1 MRLYGHTCGR
11 IGTSGARE
19 CVLVGVCGESVSACV
34 HGPGKYEFRVALM
47 WTQCA
52 GGVKPVQVLALSLY
66 VQGELTS
73 SCTVSTWT
81 SLGAGGS
88 SRLRLDRSE
97 VQPKAGVF
105 YIRDEL
111 WEMPEREGR
120 NWTKLEE
127 V

>member
-1 MRLYGHTCGR
+1 M
-11 IGTSGARE
+11 
-19 CVLVGVCGESVSACV
+19 CVSRCVRESVSACV
-34 HGPGKYEFRVALM
+34 HGSGKYEFRVALM

-97 VQPKAGVF
+97 VQPEAGVF

>member
-1 MRLYGHTCGR
+1 
-11 IGTSGARE
+11 
-19 CVLVGVCGESVSACV
+19 
-34 HGPGKYEFRVALM
+34 M

-52 GGVKPVQVLALSLY
+52 GGVKPVQVLALTPY

-73 SCTVSTWT
+73 SCSVSTWT
-81 SLGAGGS
+81 SLGVGGS
-88 SRLRLDRSE
+88 SRLGLDFSE

-111 WEMPEREGR
+111 WEMPEREGGK
-120 NWTKLEE
+120 WDKAEE